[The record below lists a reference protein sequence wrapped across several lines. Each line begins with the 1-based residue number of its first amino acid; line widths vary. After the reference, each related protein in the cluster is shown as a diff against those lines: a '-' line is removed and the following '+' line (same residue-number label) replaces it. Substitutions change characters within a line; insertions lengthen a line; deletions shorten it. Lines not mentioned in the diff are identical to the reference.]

1 MTKQNSYWQRQKESM
16 KNWFYGY
23 TKYSKKELII
33 NWMLIILIALI
44 EIIVILG
51 LIVRWKFFIGAI
63 AGNYPA
69 YLVFPVWM
77 SVLISVLVV
86 FLCIVVI
93 MKLQQR
99 SRRKKYNGIS
109 SLKNQNVLNEKMKKI
124 LDKKYTTIEDESGKT
139 KRFV

>member
-1 MTKQNSYWQRQKESM
+1 
-16 KNWFYGY
+16 
-23 TKYSKKELII
+23 
-33 NWMLIILIALI
+33 
-44 EIIVILG
+44 
-51 LIVRWKFFIGAI
+51 
-63 AGNYPA
+63 
-69 YLVFPVWM
+69 M

>member
-1 MTKQNSYWQRQKESM
+1 
-16 KNWFYGY
+16 
-23 TKYSKKELII
+23 
-33 NWMLIILIALI
+33 
-44 EIIVILG
+44 
-51 LIVRWKFFIGAI
+51 
-63 AGNYPA
+63 
-69 YLVFPVWM
+69 M

-109 SLKNQNVLNEKMKKI
+109 SLKNQNILNEKMKKI